1 MAPHPPLW
9 TNRHAA
15 GLALAERLRSAGG
28 HGDLGTVVAL
38 PRGGVPV
45 GVAVAEGLQLPLVT
59 WSVRKVADPRWPE
72 LAIGAVA
79 SGGVAVWRRGT
90 GAVDPQAM
98 AMQQGWLQAQE
109 QELLRRQTLF
119 GDPSPETL
127 RGRDLVV
134 VDDGIATGMTVKAAL
149 LSLAQVQ
156 PRRLTL
162 AVPVVDR
169 SVAEELAGM
178 VDQLVALAR
187 VDDLEAV
194 GLWYE
199 TFTQLS
205 DAEVLQLLQ
214 PWQGQSA

>member
-1 MAPHPPLW
+1 
-9 TNRHAA
+9 
-15 GLALAERLRSAGG
+15 
-28 HGDLGTVVAL
+28 
-38 PRGGVPV
+38 
-45 GVAVAEGLQLPLVT
+45 
-59 WSVRKVADPRWPE
+59 
-72 LAIGAVA
+72 
-79 SGGVAVWRRGT
+79 
-90 GAVDPQAM
+90 
-98 AMQQGWLQAQE
+98 
-109 QELLRRQTLF
+109 
-119 GDPSPETL
+119 
-127 RGRDLVV
+127 
-134 VDDGIATGMTVKAAL
+134 L

>member
-1 MAPHPPLW
+1 
-9 TNRHAA
+9 
-15 GLALAERLRSAGG
+15 
-28 HGDLGTVVAL
+28 
-38 PRGGVPV
+38 
-45 GVAVAEGLQLPLVT
+45 
-59 WSVRKVADPRWPE
+59 
-72 LAIGAVA
+72 
-79 SGGVAVWRRGT
+79 
-90 GAVDPQAM
+90 M

-109 QELLRRQTLF
+109 QELLRRQRLF

-214 PWQGQSA
+214 PWQGQLA